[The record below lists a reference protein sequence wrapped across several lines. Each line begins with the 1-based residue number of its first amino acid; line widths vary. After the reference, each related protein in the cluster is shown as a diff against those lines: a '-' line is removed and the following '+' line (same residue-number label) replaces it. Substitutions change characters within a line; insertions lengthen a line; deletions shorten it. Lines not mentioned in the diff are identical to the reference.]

1 MLDPFVT
8 TSNGNSERHSLPVS
22 AFVGDHV
29 HGSEEFVAMYCD
41 RDMHVHSSV
50 FSVMASSAADHE
62 HTTAELESDPAVV
75 VVVAVVAFPRL
86 SSFVRMS
93 FIVMDSVPSL

>member
-1 MLDPFVT
+1 MLDAFVP

-41 RDMHVHSSV
+41 RDMQVHSSV
-50 FSVMASSAADHE
+50 FSVMASSAAAHE
-62 HTTAELESDPAVV
+62 HITAELESDPAVV
-75 VVVAVVAFPRL
+75 VVVVVV
-86 SSFVRMS
+86 SFVRMS
-93 FIVMDSVPSL
+93 FIVMDSAPSL